1 MSCPLIAVLDIGKTN
16 AKLALLDGAD
26 GRELWSV
33 QRPNDIVTG
42 AWTRELDV
50 RGIMPWLEASLRD
63 LPEKERVGTIVPV
76 AHGAA
81 LALLDADGQLLTAPD
96 YEDPIFDEVATA
108 YRARRDPFA
117 LTLSP
122 DLPLGLNLGRQLFF
136 LQERAP
142 ELFARA
148 ATFVSWAQYWT
159 FILSGVRGIEPTSMG
174 AHTDLWEPRARRLAP
189 LVARQGWDRL
199 MPPALSAREAVGLIR
214 PELAAATGLPP
225 TLRVMGGIH
234 DSNCSYWRH
243 RAVRP
248 AEDRFAVVSTGTW
261 IIVLAAGA
269 SLDSLDEPR
278 DMLANVDA
286 SGQPT
291 AATRFM
297 GGREYAAV
305 AGEAGL
311 KATPSAAALG
321 RLVGEQILV
330 RPSFSPTGGPF
341 PGGRGKI
348 VAPRAL
354 DAEERATLATLYT
367 ALLTDVDLDL
377 LGHHGEIVIEG
388 PFAMNPLFP
397 AILAAL
403 RRADSVRCG
412 ADKAGTLSGA
422 WLLATGLTDRP
433 PTLHPPLATALPDLT
448 AYRAIWREEAAHP
461 VAP

>member
-1 MSCPLIAVLDIGKTN
+1 MSRIAVLDIGKTN
-16 AKLALLDGAD
+16 AKLALLDAAD

-33 QRPNDIVTG
+33 QRPNRQVQGIY
-42 AWTRELDV
+42 ARELDV
-50 RGIMPWLEASLRD
+50 AGILPWLEAALHD
-63 LPEKERVGTIVPV
+63 LPEKDRLEAIVPV
-76 AHGAA
+76 AHGAG
-81 LALLDADGQLLTAPD
+81 LALLDEDGGLLTAPD
-96 YEDPIFDEVATA
+96 YEDPVFDHVAEA
-108 YRARRDPFA
+108 YRAVRDPYR

-136 LQERAP
+136 VQEIQP

-148 ATFVSWAQYWT
+148 ATFLTWAQFWT

-189 LVARQGWDRL
+189 IVRHRGWDRL
-199 MPPALSAREAVGLIR
+199 MPPLVGARDAVGTLR
-214 PELAAATGLPP
+214 PELAARTGLPP
-225 TLRVMGGIH
+225 AVRVLGGIH

-248 AEDRFAVVSTGTW
+248 AGDRFAVVSTGTW

-269 SLDSLDEPR
+269 SLDRLDEQR

-286 SGQPT
+286 TGTPT

-311 KATPSAAALG
+311 QATPSAEALA
-321 RLVGEQILV
+321 RLVAERVMV

-341 PGGRGKI
+341 PGGFGAVLAERE
-348 VAPRAL
+348 L
-354 DAEERATLATLYT
+354 DPEERATLATLYT

-377 LGHHGEIVIEG
+377 LGHAGEIVIEG
-388 PFAMNPLFP
+388 PFALNPLFA
-397 AILAAL
+397 AILARL
-403 RRADSVRCG
+403 RPADPVRCSE
-412 ADKAGTLSGA
+412 DRAGTLGGA
-422 WLLATGLTDRP
+422 WLLASGLRDRP
-433 PTLHPPLATALPDLT
+433 PVLHAPAEAALPDL
-448 AYRAIWREEAAHP
+448 AGYRAAWRAMAEAAGRGG
-461 VAP
+461 